1 MRSILPSILFIT
13 IFLFGQEDLAPP
25 TKIYWNSL
33 ANSLQI
39 GVPLADDESLEGGW
53 IQIRVSFDNGS
64 NFSDLGELDI
74 IKRRDIDD
82 VKNVVITEQ
91 AFESMPGFSEDGEA
105 HFIAEIWDRAGNSM
119 LGTVSDSILT
129 IDETIPF
136 IVALTIQSTNGND
149 MALANPSD
157 TVTFKLIVSE
167 PIHVPLI
174 TINGDE
180 FEPAGTGNTWITQ
193 YPCDDADDGPIE
205 FTIEYSDFA
214 ENPGETGTL
223 ASNNSVIIFDGTE
236 PELDEIKI
244 FTSNKFD
251 STQAIIS
258 DTVFLQFTATESIL
272 NSEIFLNRN
281 QGILKEKDS
290 LKFTFYH
297 IFTEVDT
304 EGVIPISINFNDLA
318 GNEGETIDETSNDS
332 EVIFDMTPP
341 QAFKVGAIESTHKKR
356 KHDNAVPMNDSTGA
370 VIMATDQLPI
380 ISGTILTILGAT
392 LATLFLLIWIS
403 WFKIFSKAGQAGW
416 KALVPFFNIFVF
428 TKIVQKPIWWIA
440 IYLIIPVGYILA
452 ALQVSKLFG
461 KKIVFAMGLIFIPFV
476 FYPILAFGKSQI
488 GEQPLASEPMPEKKP
503 KKKK

>member
-1 MRSILPSILFIT
+1 MKSIVLSILFFSN
-13 IFLFGQEDLAPP
+13 FLFGQEDLAPP

-82 VKNVVITEQ
+82 VKNVVITEK

-214 ENPGETGTL
+214 ENQGETGTL

-272 NSEIFLNRN
+272 KSEIFLNHT

-290 LKFTFYH
+290 LTFTYYH
-297 IFTEVDT
+297 IFTEIDS
-304 EGVIPISINFNDLA
+304 EGVIPISIKFNDLA
-318 GNEGETIDETSNDS
+318 GNDGETIDETSNDS

-356 KHDNAVPMNDSTGA
+356 KHDNAVPMTDSTGA
-370 VIMATDQLPI
+370 VIMATDSLPL
-380 ISGTILTILGAT
+380 ISGTILTILGAS
-392 LATLFLLIWIS
+392 LGFLCLMIWIS
-403 WFKIFSKAGQAGW
+403 WFKIFSKVGQAGW
-416 KALVPFFNIFVF
+416 KALIPVFNLFVL
-428 TKIVQKPIWWIA
+428 TKLFNQPVWWFA
-440 IYLIIPVGYILA
+440 IYLILPVGHVFA
-452 ALQVSKLFG
+452 SLQFAKLFD
-461 KKIVFAMGLIFIPFV
+461 KKTPFKLGLIFLPFV
-476 FYPILAFGKSQI
+476 FHPILAFGKST
-488 GEQPLASEPMPEKKP
+488 LVKKKASKSKKTQ

>member
-1 MRSILPSILFIT
+1 MRSIIPSILFIT
-13 IFLFGQEDLAPP
+13 IFLFGQEDPAVPS
-25 TKIYWNSL
+25 KIYWNSL
-33 ANSLQI
+33 ATSLQI

-53 IQIRVSFDNGS
+53 IQIRVSFNNGA

-91 AFESMPGFSEDGEA
+91 AFESMPGFSEGGEA
-105 HFIAEIWDRAGNSM
+105 HFIAEIWDRAGNSKV
-119 LGTVSDSILT
+119 GTVSDSILT

-136 IVALTIQSTNGND
+136 IVALTIQSTNTND
-149 MALANPSD
+149 MTLANPSD

-167 PIHVPLI
+167 PILVPLI
-174 TINGDE
+174 TINGDK

-193 YPCDDADDGPIE
+193 YPCDEADDGPLE
-205 FTIEYSDFA
+205 FTIEYADFA
-214 ENPGETGTL
+214 ENPGETRTV
-223 ASNNSVIIFDGTE
+223 ATNNSVIILDGTE
-236 PELDEIKI
+236 PELDDIKL
-244 FTSNKFD
+244 FSSNKFD

-304 EGVIPISINFNDLA
+304 EGVIPISINFNDFA
-318 GNEGETIDETSNDS
+318 GNEGETIDETSDDS

-356 KHDNAVPMNDSTGA
+356 KGNKEVTITDSTGA

-416 KALVPFFNIFVF
+416 KALIPVLNLFVLTKLFNQPVWWFV
-428 TKIVQKPIWWIA
+428 
-440 IYLIIPVGYILA
+440 IYLILPVGHVFA
-452 ALQVSKLFG
+452 SFQFAKLFD
-461 KKIVFAMGLIFIPFV
+461 KKILFKLGLIFLPFV
-476 FYPILAFGKSQI
+476 FHPILAFGKSTVV
-488 GEQPLASEPMPEKKP
+488 KKKTSKSKIPP

>member
-1 MRSILPSILFIT
+1 MRSIIPSILFIT
-13 IFLFGQEDLAPP
+13 IFLFGQEDPAVPS
-25 TKIYWNSL
+25 KIYWNSL
-33 ANSLQI
+33 ATSLQI

-53 IQIRVSFDNGS
+53 IQIRVSFNNGA

-91 AFESMPGFSEDGEA
+91 AFESMPGFSEGGEA
-105 HFIAEIWDRAGNSM
+105 HFIAEIWDRAGNSKV
-119 LGTVSDSILT
+119 GTVSDSILT

-136 IVALTIQSTNGND
+136 IVALTIQSTNAND
-149 MALANPSD
+149 MTLANPRD

-167 PIHVPLI
+167 PILVPLI
-174 TINGDE
+174 TINGDK

-193 YPCDDADDGPIE
+193 YPCDEADDGPLE
-205 FTIEYSDFA
+205 FTIEYADFA
-214 ENPGETGTL
+214 ENPGETRTV
-223 ASNNSVIIFDGTE
+223 ATNNSVIILDGTE
-236 PELDEIKI
+236 PELDDIKL
-244 FTSNKFD
+244 FSSNKFD

-304 EGVIPISINFNDLA
+304 EGVIPISINFNDFA
-318 GNEGETIDETSNDS
+318 GNEGETIDETSDDS

-356 KHDNAVPMNDSTGA
+356 KGNKEVTITDSTGA

-416 KALVPFFNIFVF
+416 KALIPVLNLFVLTKLFNQPVWWFV
-428 TKIVQKPIWWIA
+428 
-440 IYLIIPVGYILA
+440 IYLILPVGHVFA
-452 ALQVSKLFG
+452 SFQFAKLFD
-461 KKIVFAMGLIFIPFV
+461 KKILFKLGLIFLPFV
-476 FYPILAFGKSQI
+476 FPPILAFGKSTVV
-488 GEQPLASEPMPEKKP
+488 KKKTSKSKIPP

>member
-1 MRSILPSILFIT
+1 MRSSFLSILFFSN
-13 IFLFGQEDLAPP
+13 FLFGQEDLAPP
-25 TKIYWNSL
+25 SKIYWNSL

-82 VKNVVITEQ
+82 VKNVIITEK
-91 AFESMPGFSEDGEA
+91 AFESMSGFSEDGEA

-136 IVALTIQSTNGND
+136 IVALTIQSTNAND
-149 MALANPSD
+149 MTLANSSD

-214 ENPGETGTL
+214 ENLGETGTL

-244 FTSNKFD
+244 FTSNNFD
-251 STQAIIS
+251 STQAIIA
-258 DTVFLQFTATESIL
+258 DTVFVKFTTSEPIL
-272 NSEIFLNRN
+272 KSEIFLNN
-281 QGILKEKDS
+281 NPGLLKEKDS
-290 LKFTFYH
+290 LTFTYYH
-297 IFTEVDT
+297 IFTEIDS

-318 GNEGETIDETSNDS
+318 GNDGETIDESSNDS

-356 KHDNAVPMNDSTGA
+356 KRDNVVTMTDSTSV
-370 VIMATDQLPI
+370 VIMATGPMQLISGKILAI
-380 ISGTILTILGAT
+380 ISGTLTIIC
-392 LATLFLLIWIS
+392 LLIFIS
-403 WFKIFSKAGQAGW
+403 WFRIFSKAGQAGW
-416 KALVPFFNIFVF
+416 KALIPVFNLFVL
-428 TKIVQKPIWWIA
+428 TKLFNQPVWWFV
-440 IYLIIPVGYILA
+440 IYLILPVGHVFASLKFA
-452 ALQVSKLFG
+452 KLFD
-461 KKIVFAMGLIFIPFV
+461 KKTPFKLGLIFLPFV
-476 FYPILAFGKSQI
+476 FHPILAFGESTVVKKKTSKSKI
-488 GEQPLASEPMPEKKP
+488 PL